1 MPRAKNPLRTQSRRP
16 ILGALLSP
24 SFHGRNSLPEPFF
37 FANGSDHD
45 DDDDDDDDHDDD
57 DAAAAADGDHA
68 NADDGQLSN
77 QGQDPIW

>member
-24 SFHGRNSLPEPFF
+24 SFHGRNSLQEPFF

-45 DDDDDDDDHDDD
+45 DDDDHDDD
-57 DAAAAADGDHA
+57 AAAADGDHA